1 MMGRSRSPPE
11 QHRQSPVRRGAAR
24 FRSRSR
30 SRDRYEDQY
39 RKRSRSP
46 PPRHQRE
53 TTPERERD
61 ESWGRPRIREDAFKP
76 ERNVFSSPIPE
87 QWDAPSP
94 ERSPSPQPVP
104 PPKLT
109 DEEIPYSPSNFLD
122 EEEDNVAAPLD
133 TIPLLLPPV
142 VRPSPR
148 KQPEE
153 QSGPTQV
160 RIKQELI
167 QSAAAESVAP
177 EETVQPPVNVKQ
189 ENRSSEQP
197 VEQRPPSSAK
207 VSDPEP
213 SNPDET
219 AGKLT
224 ALGHLKQRAERLKK
238 LEEMKLARQK
248 LLAQIKLQNEK
259 DKLDQE
265 MSPPEPQKEPPPQ
278 KPEIEKQRQ
287 FVQPVIQKVLKK
299 EPECERVATPNVT
312 TIKQELQN
320 VEPAAAT
327 LLLET
332 AVSILSS
339 FGHLLPAIESLQTVV
354 NPSIVPPPCPPPLPQ
369 APVPQPPLPV
379 EAPKPPPPCDPPPM
393 PPFPL
398 VAPPTWQPA
407 CYPPLPNLGLPPPP
421 LANMPTLPV
430 PFEVEQQD
438 NYPTM
443 EDTDNA
449 AGCYDEGP
457 NWPPQASNFDEEYND
472 QSQNYDNYDDG
483 PNWQQ
488 ANFNNGPE
496 KNWQQQ
502 QEESLQFL
510 PPEEFRAQK
519 QQFDEFGFGNQGN
532 RDPRQRFRGN
542 NRGQH
547 NNNNNN
553 NMFRDPRRNRGGSI
567 YAGGGGGN
575 FQQQQWNRNAN
586 NKNFNRGGGGF
597 GNNQYRNNQNR
608 NNNRRRGGFKNFQQ
622 RPQQQQQQGDEFFDG
637 MGGNDGGDG
646 SNWDGFMQ

>member
-46 PPRHQRE
+46 PP
-53 TTPERERD
+53 ERERD
-61 ESWGRPRIREDAFKP
+61 ESWGRPRIREGAFKT

-122 EEEDNVAAPLD
+122 EEEDNVAVPLD

-153 QSGPTQV
+153 QSVQTQV
-160 RIKQELI
+160 RVKQELI
-167 QSAAAESVAP
+167 QSAAAEF
-177 EETVQPPVNVKQ
+177 ETVQPPVNVKQ
-189 ENRSSEQP
+189 EHRSSEQP

-213 SNPDET
+213 SNPDEG

-259 DKLDQE
+259 DKLEQE
-265 MSPPEPQKEPPPQ
+265 MPPPEPQKEAPPP
-278 KPEIEKQRQ
+278 KPQQEKQKQ
-287 FVQPVIQKVLKK
+287 FVQPVIQTVLKK
-299 EPECERVATPNVT
+299 EPECDRVATPNVT

-354 NPSIVPPPCPPPLPQ
+354 NPSLIPPPCPPPLPQ
-369 APVPQPPLPV
+369 APVLQPPLPV

-421 LANMPTLPV
+421 LANMPTLPRV
-430 PFEVEQQD
+430 PFEEEQQD

-443 EDTDNA
+443 EDTD
-449 AGCYDEGP
+449 DGP
-457 NWPPQASNFDEEYND
+457 NWPPQTPNYDEEYND
-472 QSQNYDNYDDG
+472 QSQNYDNYDDDG
-483 PNWQQ
+483 PGNWQQ

-496 KNWQQQ
+496 
-502 QEESLQFL
+502 FL

-519 QQFDEFGFGNQGN
+519 QQFDEGGFGNQRS
-532 RDPRQRFRGN
+532 RDPRQRFRGGN

-547 NNNNNN
+547 NNNSNN

-575 FQQQQWNRNAN
+575 FQQQQQWNRNGN
-586 NKNFNRGGGGF
+586 NKSFNRGGGGF
-597 GNNQYRNNQNR
+597 GNNNQYRNNQNR

-622 RPQQQQQQGDEFFDG
+622 RSQQQQQQQQGDEFFDG